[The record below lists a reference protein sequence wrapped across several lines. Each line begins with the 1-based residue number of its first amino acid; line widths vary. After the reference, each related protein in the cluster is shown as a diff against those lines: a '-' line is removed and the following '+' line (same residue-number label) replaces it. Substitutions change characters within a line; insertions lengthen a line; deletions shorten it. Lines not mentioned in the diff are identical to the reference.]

1 VNWINLH
8 ITELEFISIVLFVG
22 GIFDFGA
29 SFLKFIGEYRSLNPS
44 PWTGYPVW
52 HWQRYWQNMRK
63 RLSGGLWFFGI
74 VGIVGI
80 AISILTFGGSLFLD
94 FINTSVT
101 NRALI
106 VIATLLL
113 LIYIELRGM
122 RSSVESLEKVS
133 KVGR

>member
-1 VNWINLH
+1 
-8 ITELEFISIVLFVG
+8 
-22 GIFDFGA
+22 
-29 SFLKFIGEYRSLNPS
+29 
-44 PWTGYPVW
+44 
-52 HWQRYWQNMRK
+52 MRK